1 MRILVTGAT
10 GAIGS
15 ALVAALR
22 DAGCEVV
29 PAARRVA
36 EPGGWPVDF
45 AEPPARDWWAAR
57 LAGFDVV
64 VNAAGIMRESTQN
77 RFDTVHTE
85 GPVELFHG
93 CAAAGVGHVVQIS
106 ALGADAGAQT
116 PFHRSKKAADDALRA
131 LGIPATIVQP
141 SLVYG
146 PGVSSARLFDA
157 LALLPCVP
165 LPLGGAPCVQPVAL
179 QDVVAGLVALALAR
193 PVGTRTL
200 AFVGPEP
207 LRLRDYL
214 ALLRAR
220 LGAGGRLRV
229 VPVPA
234 TLALAGARLAG
245 AFPRSPFTAD
255 AVAMLL
261 RGNTAPVQGFAQL
274 LGRMPRSLADPGVAS
289 ARRREVLLGLWLPP
303 LRLAVALLWIW
314 TGLVS
319 LGLYP
324 KAGSLALLVSV
335 GVTGTLAEWA
345 LYAGAVLDLAL
356 GIAVLA
362 VRGAARRWV
371 WAAQLATMA
380 AYTAILSFAAP
391 HWWLHPFGPL
401 SKNLPVAALIGVLW
415 SLEPPGAGHR
425 GRRPAAGR

>member
-1 MRILVTGAT
+1 MKVLVTGAT

-22 DAGCEVV
+22 AAGCVV
-29 PAARRVA
+29 VTAARRA
-36 EPGGWPVDF
+36 AGPGSLQVDF
-45 AEPPARDWWAAR
+45 AAPPGREWWAAN
-57 LAGFDVV
+57 LVGVDAV
-64 VNAAGIMRESTQN
+64 VNAAGILRESGAD
-77 RFDTVHTE
+77 RFDSVHTQ
-85 GPVELFHG
+85 GPIELFYG
-93 CAAAGVGHVVQIS
+93 CRAAGVGHVVQLS

-146 PGVSSARLFDA
+146 PGVASARLFDA

-165 LPLGGAPCVQPVAL
+165 LPRGGASRVQPVAL
-179 QDVVAGLVALALAR
+179 EDVVEGLAALAQGR
-193 PVGTRTL
+193 PDGTRTI

-220 LGAGGRLRV
+220 LDAGGRQWV
-229 VPVPA
+229 VSVPA
-234 TLALAGARLAG
+234 PLALAGARLVG

-255 AVAMLL
+255 AIAMLL

-274 LGRMPRSLADPGVAS
+274 LGRMPRSLARPGS
-289 ARRREVLLGLWLPP
+289 DRARRQGLVLSLWLAP
-303 LRLAVALLWIW
+303 LRLVVALLWIW

-324 KAGSLALLVSV
+324 KADSLALLADV
-335 GVTGTLAEWA
+335 GVTGALAPWA
-345 LYAGAVLDLAL
+345 LCAGAVLDLAL

-362 VRGAARRWV
+362 TRGSARRWV
-371 WAAQLATMA
+371 WAAHLATMA
-380 AYTAILSFAAP
+380 AYTAILSLAAP

-401 SKNLPVAALIGVLW
+401 SKNLPVAALIALLW
-415 SLEPPGAGHR
+415 SLEPRTGSPRPGR
-425 GRRPAAGR
+425 